1 MSCLG
6 LAFLPYTG
14 ESNTHAILFKT
25 SSSCS
30 GKYSPLYSILPAQAS
45 FKRMMVLISVVLPAP
60 LRPMSPVM
68 QPRGTPSVG
77 WEERNRQIF
86 IYFHC
91 AKEGK
96 KLDLITKNG
105 NVCFEADCL
114 AGYKS
119 TGRGVTADYRS
130 LIAFGKAE
138 RVYGEE
144 LVRGLELLLAHC
156 HVEGYSARECA
167 AMGITAVVRITV
179 DGITGKRRF
188 AE

>member
-1 MSCLG
+1 MRKSDREIRDYNEILRLLDECQTIR
-6 LAFLPYTG
+6 LALYDEPYP
-14 ESNTHAILFKT
+14 
-25 SSSCS
+25 
-30 GKYSPLYSILPAQAS
+30 YVVPLSY
-45 FKRMMVLISVVLPAP
+45 
-60 LRPMSPVM
+60 
-68 QPRGTPSVG
+68 G
-77 WEERNRQIF
+77 WEERDGKLF
-86 IYFHC
+86 VYFHC

-119 TGRGVTADYRS
+119 TGHGVTADYRS

>member
-1 MSCLG
+1 MRKSDREIRDYNEILRLLDECQTIR
-6 LAFLPYTG
+6 LALHDEPYP
-14 ESNTHAILFKT
+14 
-25 SSSCS
+25 
-30 GKYSPLYSILPAQAS
+30 YVVPLSY
-45 FKRMMVLISVVLPAP
+45 
-60 LRPMSPVM
+60 
-68 QPRGTPSVG
+68 G
-77 WEERNRQIF
+77 WEERDGKLF
-86 IYFHC
+86 VYFHC

-96 KLDLITKNG
+96 KLDLIEKNG
-105 NVCFEADCL
+105 NVYFEADCL

-144 LVRGLELLLAHC
+144 LVRGLELLLKHC
-156 HVEGYSARECA
+156 HIEGYSARECA
-167 AMGITAVVRITV
+167 AMDITAVVRITV

>member
-1 MSCLG
+1 MRKADREIKDFEKIKELLDECQTIR
-6 LAFLPYTG
+6 LAMHDEPYPY
-14 ESNTHAILFKT
+14 IV
-25 SSSCS
+25 
-30 GKYSPLYSILPAQAS
+30 PLSY
-45 FKRMMVLISVVLPAP
+45 
-60 LRPMSPVM
+60 
-68 QPRGTPSVG
+68 G

-119 TGRGVTADYRS
+119 TGHGVTADYRS

>member
-1 MSCLG
+1 MRKADREIKDFEKIKELLDECQTIR
-6 LAFLPYTG
+6 LAMHDEPYPY
-14 ESNTHAILFKT
+14 IV
-25 SSSCS
+25 
-30 GKYSPLYSILPAQAS
+30 PLSY
-45 FKRMMVLISVVLPAP
+45 
-60 LRPMSPVM
+60 
-68 QPRGTPSVG
+68 G

-86 IYFHC
+86 VYFHC

-119 TGRGVTADYRS
+119 TGHGVTADYRS

-179 DGITGKRRF
+179 NGITGKRRF

>member
-1 MSCLG
+1 MRKADREIKDFDEIKELLDECQTIR
-6 LAFLPYTG
+6 LAMHDEPYPY
-14 ESNTHAILFKT
+14 IV
-25 SSSCS
+25 
-30 GKYSPLYSILPAQAS
+30 PLSY
-45 FKRMMVLISVVLPAP
+45 
-60 LRPMSPVM
+60 
-68 QPRGTPSVG
+68 G
-77 WEERNRQIF
+77 WEERDGKLF
-86 IYFHC
+86 VYFHC

-96 KLDLITKNG
+96 KLDLIAKNG

-119 TGRGVTADYRS
+119 TGHGVTADYRS

-144 LVRGLELLLAHC
+144 LVRGLELLIAHC

-179 DGITGKRRF
+179 NGITGKRRF

>member
-1 MSCLG
+1 MRKADREIKDFEEIKELLDECQTIR
-6 LAFLPYTG
+6 LAMHDEPYPY
-14 ESNTHAILFKT
+14 IV
-25 SSSCS
+25 
-30 GKYSPLYSILPAQAS
+30 PLSY
-45 FKRMMVLISVVLPAP
+45 
-60 LRPMSPVM
+60 
-68 QPRGTPSVG
+68 G

-119 TGRGVTADYRS
+119 TGHGVTADYRS

-156 HVEGYSARECA
+156 HVEGYSACECA

>member
-1 MSCLG
+1 MRKADREIKDFEEIKELLDECQTIR
-6 LAFLPYTG
+6 LAMHDEPYPY
-14 ESNTHAILFKT
+14 IV
-25 SSSCS
+25 
-30 GKYSPLYSILPAQAS
+30 PLSY
-45 FKRMMVLISVVLPAP
+45 
-60 LRPMSPVM
+60 
-68 QPRGTPSVG
+68 G

-119 TGRGVTADYRS
+119 TGHGVTADYRS

-156 HVEGYSARECA
+156 HVEEYSARECA

>member
-1 MSCLG
+1 MRKADREIKDFEEIKELLDECQTIR
-6 LAFLPYTG
+6 LAMHDEPYPY
-14 ESNTHAILFKT
+14 IV
-25 SSSCS
+25 
-30 GKYSPLYSILPAQAS
+30 PLSY
-45 FKRMMVLISVVLPAP
+45 
-60 LRPMSPVM
+60 
-68 QPRGTPSVG
+68 G

-119 TGRGVTADYRS
+119 TGHGVTADYRS

-179 DGITGKRRF
+179 NGITGKRRF

>member
-1 MSCLG
+1 MRKADREIKDFEEIKELLDECQTIR
-6 LAFLPYTG
+6 LAMHDEPYPY
-14 ESNTHAILFKT
+14 IV
-25 SSSCS
+25 
-30 GKYSPLYSILPAQAS
+30 PLSY
-45 FKRMMVLISVVLPAP
+45 
-60 LRPMSPVM
+60 
-68 QPRGTPSVG
+68 G

-119 TGRGVTADYRS
+119 TGHGVTADYRS

-167 AMGITAVVRITV
+167 AMGITAVVRINV

>member
-1 MSCLG
+1 MRKADREIKDFEEIKELLDECQTIR
-6 LAFLPYTG
+6 LAMHDEPYPY
-14 ESNTHAILFKT
+14 IV
-25 SSSCS
+25 
-30 GKYSPLYSILPAQAS
+30 PLSY
-45 FKRMMVLISVVLPAP
+45 
-60 LRPMSPVM
+60 
-68 QPRGTPSVG
+68 G
-77 WEERNRQIF
+77 WEERDGKLF
-86 IYFHC
+86 VYFHC

-119 TGRGVTADYRS
+119 TGHGVTADYRS

-144 LVRGLELLLAHC
+144 LARGLELLLAHC

>member
-1 MSCLG
+1 MRKSDREIRDYNEILRLLDECQTIR
-6 LAFLPYTG
+6 LALHDEPYP
-14 ESNTHAILFKT
+14 
-25 SSSCS
+25 
-30 GKYSPLYSILPAQAS
+30 YVVPLSY
-45 FKRMMVLISVVLPAP
+45 
-60 LRPMSPVM
+60 
-68 QPRGTPSVG
+68 G
-77 WEERNRQIF
+77 WEERDGKLF
-86 IYFHC
+86 VYFHC

-96 KLDLITKNG
+96 KLDLIAKNG

-119 TGRGVTADYRS
+119 TGHGVTADYRS

-179 DGITGKRRF
+179 NGITGKRRF

>member
-1 MSCLG
+1 MRKSDREIRDYNEILRLLDECQTIR
-6 LAFLPYTG
+6 LALHDEPYP
-14 ESNTHAILFKT
+14 
-25 SSSCS
+25 
-30 GKYSPLYSILPAQAS
+30 YVVPLSY
-45 FKRMMVLISVVLPAP
+45 
-60 LRPMSPVM
+60 
-68 QPRGTPSVG
+68 G
-77 WEERNRQIF
+77 WEQRDGKLF
-86 IYFHC
+86 VYFHC

-119 TGRGVTADYRS
+119 TNHGVTADYRS

-144 LVRGLELLLAHC
+144 LVRGLELLLKHC
-156 HVEGYSARECA
+156 RIEGYSARECA
-167 AMGITAVVRITV
+167 ARDITAVVRITV
-179 DGITGKRRF
+179 DDITGKRRF

>member
-1 MSCLG
+1 MRKSDREIRDYNEILRLLDECQTIR
-6 LAFLPYTG
+6 LALHDEPYP
-14 ESNTHAILFKT
+14 
-25 SSSCS
+25 
-30 GKYSPLYSILPAQAS
+30 YVVPLSY
-45 FKRMMVLISVVLPAP
+45 
-60 LRPMSPVM
+60 
-68 QPRGTPSVG
+68 G
-77 WEERNRQIF
+77 WEERDGKLF
-86 IYFHC
+86 VYFHC

-119 TGRGVTADYRS
+119 TGHGVTADYRS

>member
-1 MSCLG
+1 MRKADREIKDFEEIKELLDECQTIR
-6 LAFLPYTG
+6 LAMHDEPYPY
-14 ESNTHAILFKT
+14 IV
-25 SSSCS
+25 
-30 GKYSPLYSILPAQAS
+30 PLSY
-45 FKRMMVLISVVLPAP
+45 
-60 LRPMSPVM
+60 
-68 QPRGTPSVG
+68 G

-119 TGRGVTADYRS
+119 TGHGVTADYRS

-144 LVRGLELLLAHC
+144 LARGLELLLAHC

>member
-1 MSCLG
+1 MRKADREIKDFEEIKELLDECQTIR
-6 LAFLPYTG
+6 LAMHDEPYPY
-14 ESNTHAILFKT
+14 IV
-25 SSSCS
+25 
-30 GKYSPLYSILPAQAS
+30 PLSY
-45 FKRMMVLISVVLPAP
+45 
-60 LRPMSPVM
+60 
-68 QPRGTPSVG
+68 G

-86 IYFHC
+86 VYFHC

-119 TGRGVTADYRS
+119 TGHGVTADYRS

-144 LVRGLELLLAHC
+144 LVHGLELLLAHC

-167 AMGITAVVRITV
+167 AMGITAVVRINV

>member
-1 MSCLG
+1 MRKADREIKDFEEIKELLDECQTIR
-6 LAFLPYTG
+6 LAMHDEPYP
-14 ESNTHAILFKT
+14 
-25 SSSCS
+25 
-30 GKYSPLYSILPAQAS
+30 YVVPLSY
-45 FKRMMVLISVVLPAP
+45 
-60 LRPMSPVM
+60 
-68 QPRGTPSVG
+68 G

-119 TGRGVTADYRS
+119 TGHGVTADYRS

>member
-1 MSCLG
+1 MRKSDREIRDYNEILRLLDECQTIR
-6 LAFLPYTG
+6 LALHDEPYP
-14 ESNTHAILFKT
+14 
-25 SSSCS
+25 
-30 GKYSPLYSILPAQAS
+30 YVVPLSY
-45 FKRMMVLISVVLPAP
+45 
-60 LRPMSPVM
+60 
-68 QPRGTPSVG
+68 G
-77 WEERNRQIF
+77 WEERDGKLF
-86 IYFHC
+86 VYFHC

-96 KLDLITKNG
+96 KLDLIEKNG

-144 LVRGLELLLAHC
+144 LVRGLELLLKHC
-156 HVEGYSARECA
+156 RIEGYSARECA
-167 AMGITAVVRITV
+167 AMDITAVVRITV

>member
-1 MSCLG
+1 MRKADREIKDFEDIKELLDECQTIR
-6 LAFLPYTG
+6 LAMHDEPYPY
-14 ESNTHAILFKT
+14 IV
-25 SSSCS
+25 
-30 GKYSPLYSILPAQAS
+30 PLSY
-45 FKRMMVLISVVLPAP
+45 
-60 LRPMSPVM
+60 
-68 QPRGTPSVG
+68 G
-77 WEERNRQIF
+77 WEERDGKLF
-86 IYFHC
+86 VYFHC

-119 TGRGVTADYRS
+119 TGHGVTADYRS

>member
-1 MSCLG
+1 MRKSDREIRDYNEILRLLDECQTIR
-6 LAFLPYTG
+6 LALHDEPYP
-14 ESNTHAILFKT
+14 
-25 SSSCS
+25 
-30 GKYSPLYSILPAQAS
+30 YVVPLSY
-45 FKRMMVLISVVLPAP
+45 
-60 LRPMSPVM
+60 
-68 QPRGTPSVG
+68 G
-77 WEERNRQIF
+77 WEERDGKLF
-86 IYFHC
+86 VYFHC

-96 KLDLITKNG
+96 KLDLIEKNG

-144 LVRGLELLLAHC
+144 LVRGLELLLKHC
-156 HVEGYSARECA
+156 HIEGYSTRECA
-167 AMGITAVVRITV
+167 AMDITAVVRITV

>member
-1 MSCLG
+1 MRKADREIKDFEEIKELLDECQTIR
-6 LAFLPYTG
+6 LAMHDEPYPY
-14 ESNTHAILFKT
+14 IV
-25 SSSCS
+25 
-30 GKYSPLYSILPAQAS
+30 PLSY
-45 FKRMMVLISVVLPAP
+45 
-60 LRPMSPVM
+60 
-68 QPRGTPSVG
+68 G
-77 WEERNRQIF
+77 WEERDGKLF
-86 IYFHC
+86 VYFHC

-114 AGYKS
+114 EGYKS
-119 TGRGVTADYRS
+119 TGHGVTADYRS

>member
-1 MSCLG
+1 MRKSDREIRDYNEILRLLDECQTIR
-6 LAFLPYTG
+6 LALHDEPYP
-14 ESNTHAILFKT
+14 
-25 SSSCS
+25 
-30 GKYSPLYSILPAQAS
+30 YVVPLSY
-45 FKRMMVLISVVLPAP
+45 
-60 LRPMSPVM
+60 
-68 QPRGTPSVG
+68 G
-77 WEERNRQIF
+77 WEERDGKLF
-86 IYFHC
+86 VYFHC

-96 KLDLITKNG
+96 KLDLIEKNG

-130 LIAFGKAE
+130 LVAFGKAE

-144 LVRGLELLLAHC
+144 LVRGLELLLKHC
-156 HVEGYSARECA
+156 HIEGYSARECA
-167 AMGITAVVRITV
+167 AMDITAVVRITV

>member
-1 MSCLG
+1 MRKSDREIRDYKEILRLLDECQTIR
-6 LAFLPYTG
+6 LALHDEPYP
-14 ESNTHAILFKT
+14 
-25 SSSCS
+25 
-30 GKYSPLYSILPAQAS
+30 YVVPLSY
-45 FKRMMVLISVVLPAP
+45 
-60 LRPMSPVM
+60 
-68 QPRGTPSVG
+68 G
-77 WEERNRQIF
+77 WEERDGKLF
-86 IYFHC
+86 VYFHC

-96 KLDLITKNG
+96 KLDLIAKNG

-144 LVRGLELLLAHC
+144 LVRGLELLLSHC
-156 HVEGYSARECA
+156 RIEGYSARECA
-167 AMGITAVVRITV
+167 AMDITAVVRITV